1 MKNKDFRELQI
12 SSSFLVVIFV
22 GILILGVFIFLL
34 GVSVGKKQVQIASE
48 STNVSKI
55 ITEQVKASAPAQ
67 PSQTEQAGTDKKL
80 IAEEL
85 ASQPKAE
92 PATKTGPDKARTT
105 EAIVP
110 AKSAKPETVKEVKK
124 PTVPPAAQT
133 QNTETVKKGLF
144 FIQVGA
150 FNDKQ
155 VALGSAEKF
164 KPLGYPVII
173 VDPSPTIK
181 KFRVRLGG
189 FSTREEAVQAL
200 NKLKAESKKPIDYF
214 IARD

>member
-92 PATKTGPDKARTT
+92 PATKAEPK
-105 EAIVP
+105 
-110 AKSAKPETVKEVKK
+110 KAKPETAKEVKK